1 MRRAGPYEAA
11 VTNSSGVL
19 ELHNVYYDSV
29 LFRDV
34 RVSGSRLY
42 STILR

>member
-1 MRRAGPYEAA
+1 MRRLRF
-11 VTNSSGVL
+11 VLRSSGYSSCVL
-19 ELHNVYYDSV
+19 ELHNVSYSVV

-34 RVSGSRLY
+34 RVSGSRVY